1 MRKFSGLLWKRGK
14 VMRKILWRTLVPFII
29 GMTVFGALILFNQLN
44 QLAVA
49 AASNFKYGYYLAW
62 GFFAMVAVFT
72 FYPVF
77 SLFFLPKA
85 LKRPHINSTPEEKR
99 EFYYNY
105 KNRIIKECSQKNS
118 SLKRNVDIDKLEI
131 LKNSDSIHGIKESL
145 GEIERDI
152 DKEVDKMIKKY
163 AGAIF
168 TSTAISQ
175 NGTLDIVFVLK
186 IELEMIWKIAHYY
199 NQKPSIKELL
209 NLYITVFGNVLAAA
223 GVSEVSIQ
231 EIVQSLLSKALNGMP
246 VISKITAHIADSI
259 FDGTCNA
266 LLSLRLG
273 LITKDYCKYS
283 SEFDE
288 RESRKR
294 SRKKALELINDIK
307 YKDTIQ
313 KILRKEK
320 ESV

>member
-1 MRKFSGLLWKRGK
+1 
-14 VMRKILWRTLVPFII
+14 MRKILWRTIVPFII
-29 GMTVFGALILFNQLN
+29 GMTIFGALILFNQLN
-44 QLAVA
+44 QLAISA
-49 AASNFKYGYYLAW
+49 GSSFRYGYYLAW
-62 GFFAMVAVFT
+62 GFFILIGLFT
-72 FYPVF
+72 VYPVF
-77 SLFFLPKA
+77 TIFLLPKA
-85 LKRPHINSTPEEKR
+85 LKRPHINSSPEEKR
-99 EFYYNY
+99 DFYYTY

-118 SLKRNVDIDKLEI
+118 KLKRSVDIDKLQA
-131 LKNSDSIHGIKESL
+131 LKEADSIHTIKDSL
-145 GEIERDI
+145 ADIEKDI

-163 AGAIF
+163 AGAVF

-186 IELEMIWKIAHYY
+186 IEIEMIWKIAHHY
-199 NQKPSIKELL
+199 NQKPSIKELI
-209 NLYITVFGNVLAAA
+209 NLYINVFGNVLAAA

-246 VISKITAHIADSI
+246 VLSKVTAHIADSI

-283 SEFDE
+283 CEFDE
-288 RESRKR
+288 RESRKK
-294 SRKKALELINDIK
+294 SRRKALDLINDIR

-313 KILRKEK
+313 NIIRKDR
-320 ESV
+320 